1 MESINAIPTRENVEH
16 VLQNF
21 PLNRIAVM
29 PVWIREKILIVPEL
43 KSTEIV
49 GDTAALVQEL
59 YRREKYSTRL
69 LIKKAE
75 GSKVENIPKKN
86 NHVTTKTNS
95 STEKKKDV
103 YCRKNEKIVK
113 EVVTKLGPDNPE
125 SDFLEC
131 VKQCDTR
138 VLQEVANNCFKGILR
153 PPVLKEKEDVLK
165 AVAEFIDVLTEY
177 VPSIRR
183 EKDPLRKLRTR
194 IKNILKL
201 PTSIGLFA
209 LLTHHVY
216 WSVMHPLV
224 KNVIKKC
231 PKLNT

>member
-75 GSKVENIPKKN
+75 GSKVE
-86 NHVTTKTNS
+86 
-95 STEKKKDV
+95 STSYNKDKEFSRKEKKMF
-103 YCRKNEKIVK
+103 IVGK
-113 EVVTKLGPDNPE
+113 
-125 SDFLEC
+125 
-131 VKQCDTR
+131 
-138 VLQEVANNCFKGILR
+138 
-153 PPVLKEKEDVLK
+153 
-165 AVAEFIDVLTEY
+165 
-177 VPSIRR
+177 
-183 EKDPLRKLRTR
+183 
-194 IKNILKL
+194 
-201 PTSIGLFA
+201 
-209 LLTHHVY
+209 
-216 WSVMHPLV
+216 M
-224 KNVIKKC
+224 KK
-231 PKLNT
+231 